1 MLLPKRTKYRKQH
14 KGRIH
19 GEAKAGYSL
28 AFGAY
33 GLKALEPERITA
45 RQIESARRA
54 ITRAMKRQGK
64 LWIRIFPDVPVTSK
78 AIGVRQ
84 GKGKGAVDF
93 WVSRVQPGRIIFELD
108 GVDEEVAR
116 NCFSLA
122 SYKLPI
128 KTKIVSRL
136 EVE

>member
-1 MLLPKRTKYRKQH
+1 M
-14 KGRIH
+14 
-19 GEAKAGYSL
+19 
-28 AFGAY
+28 
-33 GLKALEPERITA
+33 
-45 RQIESARRA
+45 
-54 ITRAMKRQGK
+54 
-64 LWIRIFPDVPVTSK
+64 
-78 AIGVRQ
+78 RQ

-108 GVDEEVAR
+108 GVNEEVAR